1 MDIRQTADSYIA
13 RLSSA
18 LERLDRGEVER
29 FIALLLEAYERE
41 AHIFVI
47 GNGGSAATAGHF
59 ACDLNKGVTHG
70 MKKRFRAVAL
80 ADSQASLMAYANDT
94 CYEDVFIEPLRNFLR
109 PGDLVVA
116 LSGSGNSKNV
126 LRAVEYAN
134 ENGGVTVGLTGYDG
148 GELRRIAQHSVNA
161 RTDDMQVSEDI
172 HLAVTHIAMQAA
184 IAALKCQR

>member
-1 MDIRQTADSYIA
+1 MDFRADAYISK
-13 RLSSA
+13 LTSA
-18 LERLDRGEVER
+18 LSRLDRSEIDR
-29 FIALLLEAYERE
+29 FITLLLEAYERE
-41 AHIFVI
+41 NNIFII

-70 MKKRFRAVAL
+70 MKKRFRAIAL
-80 ADSQASLMAYANDT
+80 ADSQASVMAYANDT
-94 CYEDVFIEPLRNFLR
+94 CYEDIFIEQLRNFLR

-126 LRAVEYAN
+126 LRAVEFAN

-148 GELRRIAQHSVNA
+148 GQLRKIAQHSVNA
-161 RTDDMQVSEDI
+161 RVDDMQVSEDI

-184 IAALKCQR
+184 LAALKDQ